1 MLSLL
6 AVSLLILTANADVI
20 DEDVNF
26 SKVEDHFAVSNP
38 AEKSEMIMEDLFI
51 KYPTLKPA
59 TDKEIIEVKKS
70 FMEFLDMNHVKQR
83 EIITGHP
90 SQHKELSHV
99 LKEFSK
105 LATKEFDKLTDE
117 EREFLGK
124 VTDYVIHKLTVQE
137 VLKVYKKKE
146 EEGFRNGWIAEEIHK
161 LSMLHGA
168 SLANSWGLDPEE
180 ITQEWTAMQGL
191 QHNEL

>member
-1 MLSLL
+1 MLPLVLISLY
-6 AVSLLILTANADVI
+6 ILTANADVI
-20 DEDVNF
+20 DEDVDF
-26 SKVEDHFAVSNP
+26 SKIQDHFAVSNP
-38 AEKSEMIMEDLFI
+38 AEKSEMIMDDLFI
-51 KYPTLKPA
+51 KYPSLKPA
-59 TDKEIIEVKKS
+59 TDQEIIA
-70 FMEFLDMNHVKQR
+70 
-83 EIITGHP
+83 IITGHP

-99 LKEFSK
+99 LKELSK
-105 LATKEFDKLTDE
+105 LATKEFDQLNDE

-146 EEGFRNGWIAEEIHK
+146 EEGFKNGWIADEIYK
-161 LSMLHGA
+161 ISMLHGA
-168 SLANSWGLDPEE
+168 ALANSWGIDPEE

>member
-1 MLSLL
+1 MVEWSKYAFFLSPLHHCITSREFSIELLFEVPFQMLSLL

-38 AEKSEMIMEDLFI
+38 AESKYFIITIIFARFSPYFFPLFENILSIIHVVLVESEMIMEDLFI

-83 EIITGHP
+83 EV
-90 SQHKELSHV
+90 S
-99 LKEFSK
+99 
-105 LATKEFDKLTDE
+105 
-117 EREFLGK
+117 
-124 VTDYVIHKLTVQE
+124 
-137 VLKVYKKKE
+137 
-146 EEGFRNGWIAEEIHK
+146 
-161 LSMLHGA
+161 
-168 SLANSWGLDPEE
+168 
-180 ITQEWTAMQGL
+180 
-191 QHNEL
+191 